1 MEEFF
6 KVMHDGAGRIKEVHV
21 NGQKVDNV
29 TSVSFEWSIE
39 KPVMQLK
46 FEVVDKSSGI
56 RTDLSLNGIPARV
69 D

>member
-6 KVMHDGAGRIKEVHV
+6 KVIHDGAGRIKEVHV

-56 RTDLSLNGIPARV
+56 RTALSLNGIPPRV
-69 D
+69 E